1 MNLTDLFKQ
10 AKDMQARAEEMQK
23 AMAAIDVVGES
34 GAGMVRVTLT
44 GKSELKAL
52 EIDPSLLKPEDKTVI
67 ADLIVAAHNDA
78 RAKLE
83 ARMAEEMQRMSREM
97 GLPAGLGGLFGQ

>member
-34 GAGMVRVTLT
+34 GAGMVRVTLS

-67 ADLIVAAHNDA
+67 EDLIVAAHNDA

-97 GLPAGLGGLFGQ
+97 GLPPGLGGLFGQ

>member
-52 EIDPSLLKPEDKTVI
+52 AIDPSLLKPEDKTVI
-67 ADLIVAAHNDA
+67 EDLIVAAHNDA

-83 ARMAEEMQRMSREM
+83 VRMAEEMQRMSREM
-97 GLPAGLGGLFGQ
+97 GLPPGLGGLFGQ

>member
-1 MNLTDLFKQ
+1 
-10 AKDMQARAEEMQK
+10 
-23 AMAAIDVVGES
+23 
-34 GAGMVRVTLT
+34 TLT

-52 EIDPSLLKPEDKTVI
+52 AIDPSLLKPEDKTVI
-67 ADLIVAAHNDA
+67 EDLIVAAHNDA